1 MQHVK
6 GEFRAYRVVS
16 KVHVGSLEMDLQ
28 KDQVVEYDGTTMR
41 IGTDEHNVGMLS
53 AAIKV
58 GWLVPDGQEGRY
70 ISRPAGITIGRQD
83 GSRTDVNVSV
93 SDEEKD
99 MGTLDSVRADGAPP
113 THTARDAGTRNEED
127 GQVVGRLKSAAK
139 SEPIKLDGTDRQVVQ
154 KLDNSGRAGVEPVK
168 KAIPTGD
175 VEEAITGD
183 TLEELLPNAASAE
196 IPTPG
201 VSGEGNGDQSDA
213 RARAAVDSVAIGGA
227 ETGTVVAAIGE
238 TTPPAETEPVETE
251 PAEPKTEDSKEV
263 RLAKLEMAKQLIP
276 GFDWDLSIPWNRRA
290 KLAVERHGTDVRIL
304 NVILSVETSSV
315 RREILNRLYGK

>member
-6 GEFRAYRVVS
+6 GQFKSYRVVS
-16 KVHVGSLEMDLQ
+16 KVHLGSLEMDLQ

-41 IGTDEHNVGMLS
+41 IGTDEHNVNMLS

-58 GWLVPDGQEGRY
+58 GWLVPEGQEGSY
-70 ISRPAGITIGRQD
+70 VSKPAGITIGKQD
-83 GSRTDVNVSV
+83 GSRATISVAV

-99 MGTLDSVRADGAPP
+99 MGTLDSVRAVGAPP
-113 THTARDAGTRNEED
+113 THSARNAGTRNDED

-139 SEPIKLDGTDRQVVQ
+139 SDPIKLDGTDRQVVQ
-154 KLDNSGRAGVEPVK
+154 KLDNSGRAGVDPVR
-168 KAIPTGD
+168 KATPTGD
-175 VEEAITGD
+175 VEEAITGEN
-183 TLEELLPNAASAE
+183 LEDLLPNAASAE
-196 IPTPG
+196 IPAPG

-213 RARAAVDSVAIGGA
+213 RARAAVDSVAVGGA

-238 TTPPAETEPVETE
+238 TAEASETAPVE
-251 PAEPKTEDSKEV
+251 PAEPKTADSKEV

-290 KLAVERHGTDVRIL
+290 KLAVERHGTDVRTL
-304 NVILSVETSSV
+304 NVILSVETASV
-315 RREILNRLYGK
+315 RKDILNRLYGK